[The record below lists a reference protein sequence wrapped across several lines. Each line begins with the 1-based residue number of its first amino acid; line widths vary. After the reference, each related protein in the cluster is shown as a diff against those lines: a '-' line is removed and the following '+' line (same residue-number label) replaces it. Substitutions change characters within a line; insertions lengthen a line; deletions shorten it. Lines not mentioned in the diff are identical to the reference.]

1 MLKLANDTH
10 RGRAHRVS
18 APNEATLKCQKHSW
32 LCLTNG
38 AFRWKRAA
46 AAAFASIAR
55 NSFALIIHCEI
66 LFYAFSYREKRSSK
80 RAADRARRYLW
91 RRFSFVCVFAH
102 NFILCVRWPLRNSP
116 SPRAR
121 FSRVRG
127 SVCARA
133 KRAALTSTKGRMAW
147 LLKMNSGAAVE
158 NISENWPARR
168 ELFLWLCSEG
178 QISPVVQRAESD

>member
-46 AAAFASIAR
+46 TAAFASIAR

-66 LFYAFSYREKRSSK
+66 LFYAFSYRERSAAAWEQQTE
-80 RAADRARRYLW
+80 RADIYEGDFPL
-91 RRFSFVCVFAH
+91 CVF
-102 NFILCVRWPLRNSP
+102 
-116 SPRAR
+116 
-121 FSRVRG
+121 SRTTLYIMR
-127 SVCARA
+127 SVAVEEFAISARA
-133 KRAALTSTKGRMAW
+133 FFACSRLSLCASEESCAHRHKRPYGMTI
-147 LLKMNSGAAVE
+147 E
-158 NISENWPARR
+158 NE
-168 ELFLWLCSEG
+168 
-178 QISPVVQRAESD
+178 

>member
-38 AFRWKRAA
+38 AFRWKRAAA

-116 SPRAR
+116 SPRA
-121 FSRVRG
+121 FFACSRL
-127 SVCARA
+127 SLCASEESCAHRH
-133 KRAALTSTKGRMAW
+133 KRPYGMTI
-147 LLKMNSGAAVE
+147 E
-158 NISENWPARR
+158 NE
-168 ELFLWLCSEG
+168 
-178 QISPVVQRAESD
+178 